1 MIGITGGI
9 ASGKSVVGQRLKE
22 LGAVVLDAD
31 VLAYQVVEPLTKGWL
46 EVKDAFPEV
55 VQEDLTIDRRLLAQI
70 IFADPEKR
78 FALEAIVHPKVLS
91 RMQKEGEKWEKRGKL
106 VFCEVPLLYE
116 VGWNVWL
123 KEVWV
128 VYVKPQIQLK
138 RLINRSHISLEEAKQ
153 MIASQMPLEEKVKRA
168 THVID
173 NSYSLEHTLK
183 QIDVL
188 WKELQRENST
198 YRS

>member
-9 ASGKSVVGQRLKE
+9 ASGKSVVGSRLKE

-31 VLAYQVVEPLTKGWL
+31 VLAYQVVEPLTAGWL

-55 VQEDLTIDRRLLAQI
+55 IQEDLTIDRRLLAQI
-70 IFADPEKR
+70 IFADSKR
-78 FALEAIVHPKVLS
+78 RFDLEAIVHPKVLAL
-91 RMQKEGEKWEKRGKL
+91 MQKEADKWEKQGRL

-116 VGWNVWL
+116 AGWDVWL

-128 VYVKPQIQLK
+128 VYVEPQIQLQ
-138 RLINRSHISLEEAKQ
+138 RLINRAHVSLKEAKQ

-168 THVID
+168 AKVID

-183 QIDVL
+183 QVDAL
-188 WKELQRENST
+188 WKELQHESST